1 MKALRLLLL
10 PALLLASCAGSDPA
24 ATKDAAYSALGAGD
38 YASAQTLFDEALAG
52 MAPSDPSF
60 VQASFGRCRAMAHSD
75 GAGASSAFLSL
86 AEGNDSIGV
95 KDFSMLVSE
104 LMDAGNLLD
113 AIELL
118 DKGLT
123 RYPDNERLS
132 TLKEHVVA
140 ESQKPGNDAAMDKL
154 KGLGYL

>member
-1 MKALRLLLL
+1 MKSLRLLL
-10 PALLLASCAGSDPA
+10 PAHLLASCGGTDPA

-38 YASAQTLFDEALAG
+38 YASAQALFDEALAAMSPG
-52 MAPSDPSF
+52 DPAF
-60 VQASFGRCRAMAHSD
+60 VQVSFGSCRALAHSD
-75 GAGASSAFLSL
+75 GPAARTAFLAL
-86 AEGNDSIGV
+86 ADTNDSIGV
-95 KDFSMLVSE
+95 KDYSMLVSE

-132 TLKEHVVA
+132 KLKEHVVA

>member
-1 MKALRLLLL
+1 
-10 PALLLASCAGSDPA
+10 
-24 ATKDAAYSALGAGD
+24 
-38 YASAQTLFDEALAG
+38 
-52 MAPSDPSF
+52 
-60 VQASFGRCRAMAHSD
+60 MAHSD